1 MKTLLG
7 ILPWAVVLA
16 VGGIAIWFLLDQEMA
31 IGPWLLAG
39 ILLGHGLVHGLYFV
53 PAPASGPDRPT
64 WPFDLGRSWPVRS
77 LGLGIGLVRAGS
89 LVLFLVVVVA
99 FTLAA
104 LATVGILVPADL
116 WGPLVIVGAA
126 ASLAMLVVGFD
137 AMLALGIGID
147 IVLLVVVLGPLWS
160 PATT

>member
-39 ILLGHGLVHGLYFV
+39 ILVGHGLVHGLYFV

-77 LGLGIGLVRAGS
+77 LGLDPGLVRAGS

-104 LATVGILVPADL
+104 LATVGILVPTDL
-116 WGPLVIVGAA
+116 WGPLVTLGAV
-126 ASLAMLVVGFD
+126 ASLAML
-137 AMLALGIGID
+137 ALGFHPQLVLGVGID
-147 IVLLVVVLGPLWS
+147 IVLLVVVLGSLWS
-160 PATT
+160 PTTA